1 MRQGARRAG
10 RLPRGGR
17 PGSAQFSSISG
28 REAARNGQ
36 GRYSTTIALGARAG
50 LRRAQA
56 AWPLGRPI
64 RVICPTRPGAAD
76 DMLERLLRSV

>member
-1 MRQGARRAG
+1 MLVIGAGAMV
-10 RLPRGGR
+10 
-17 PGSAQFSSISG
+17 
-28 REAARNGQ
+28 
-36 GRYSTTIALGARAG
+36 LGAPG
-50 LRRAQA
+50 IGRAQA